1 LIDFVNEQDKLN
13 DTDNLGKY
21 VTTTLNRQGNLEY
34 AVEGETTNYTQI
46 PKTSYKTYNDL
57 VVVSRDLNLNKNL
70 IKYTLQLSKDFI
82 NRSSYVG
89 RKSAYRPFEI
99 PNTDV
104 VHRQDKYTEFIV
116 LTKTIDDVYIASEY
130 SIIQPKARKLKEIV
144 IPSIAN
150 SKPKSTG
157 PVLPPE
163 TDPDRMTKAD
173 LDLEIKR
180 AELKKKIK
188 EVSLLEIKELKARGE
203 VIPTELVN
211 SLIREMSEAMKIA
224 YMDGIENYT
233 VVIARQKKMSVQ
245 EEADVKKHFTELINN
260 ILKRQT
266 YVAKRGLKSIVK
278 AYQEIRGKGESK

>member
-1 LIDFVNEQDKLN
+1 MALLTRKEFSDLAGLPEGKG
-13 DTDNLGKY
+13 LGVY
-21 VTTTLNRQGNLEY
+21 
-34 AVEGETTNYTQI
+34 I
-46 PKTSYKTYNDL
+46 
-57 VVVSRDLNLNKNL
+57 SRGK
-70 IKYTLQLSKDFI
+70 
-82 NRSSYVG
+82 
-89 RKSAYRPFEI
+89 
-99 PNTDV
+99 
-104 VHRQDKYTEFIV
+104 V
-116 LTKTIDDVYIASEY
+116 LTNGKFIDSENLHNKEWLTNQRIQRGLDASEY